1 MPGPRENH
9 ITSGHVRAFQLV
21 TSGQADLWPCRVNGE
36 GGVAVVLVDHDGQ
49 GRLAVMPL
57 FVALTASME
66 VVFEGET
73 GSRSGGGGGGPTDPR
88 EAFEAGKAGVTG
100 PAPA

>member
-1 MPGPRENH
+1 MTGATH

-21 TSGQADLWPCRVNGE
+21 TSGHADLWPCHINGE
-36 GGVAVVLVDHDGQ
+36 AGVAIVLVDQDGQ

-66 VVFEGET
+66 IVFGGERGT
-73 GSRSGGGGGGPTDPR
+73 QGGGGGGPTDPR
-88 EAFEAGKAGVTG
+88 EAFEAGKADVTG